1 MFRNHDATLDT
12 ALLLKDAGLIA
23 ADTTHLEL
31 DLGGTEWVK
40 GRIIIDITACEVATG
55 DEAYKLQFLGGETA
69 AFSTAYELGVK
80 TFGHSSVN
88 GNAVSTAPVG
98 RHVLYV
104 DNIAHTSATLDNP
117 KPMRYVRLATDVTG
131 TIATGI
137 NFKAHFVQD
146 PT

>member
-1 MFRNHDATLDT
+1 MFRNHDATLDG

-31 DLGGTEWVK
+31 DLGVADFVK

-55 DEAYKLQFLGGETA
+55 DEAYKIRFLGGETA
-69 AFSTAYELGVK
+69 AFSTAYELAAR

-98 RHVLYV
+98 RHVIYV
-104 DNIAHTSATLDNP
+104 DNIGHTSATLDNP
-117 KPMRYVRLATDVTG
+117 KPMRYVRLATDVSG
-131 TIATGI
+131 DIATGI
-137 NFKAHFVQD
+137 NFKAYFAQD
-146 PT
+146 PS